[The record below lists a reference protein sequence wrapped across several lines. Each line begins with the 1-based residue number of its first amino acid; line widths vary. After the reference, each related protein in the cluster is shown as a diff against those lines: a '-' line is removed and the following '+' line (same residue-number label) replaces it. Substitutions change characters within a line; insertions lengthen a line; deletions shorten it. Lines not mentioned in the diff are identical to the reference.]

1 MNDEELIE
9 NIAKELE
16 ARKSG
21 GAQPAAEPEPVA
33 QPEPVSDVAD
43 TDAAPEPESAPV
55 EDSEPFPGFSAL
67 SPEVQERF
75 KELSEKSK
83 AAERL
88 AEIERERDK
97 LRADYNAVYNRL
109 APVQRRLSELEKQRQ
124 SAPAEQPTLS
134 KFQVDDWVKKQTPER
149 QRYFREF
156 PEEAR
161 AAAEIAHEMAREIV
175 GSEVSRVREETNKRI
190 HEIERRSEISALS
203 AQHPD
208 WNDYRLERDA
218 NGAWRPVS
226 QTGAEYWQWVD
237 TQPPAIRELADSDSA
252 PAVAQALA
260 LFKWERE
267 NPEYSETVK
276 SADFQKW
283 ANAVAPSLRS
293 LVSSTDL
300 RDRMYVLGQFWRD
313 YDESRAQEN
322 GKANDLAQKREKQ
335 RQQVAPSIRGTAA
348 PVNPA
353 ARGDEDAVIESVWQ
367 QLQARK
373 RRA

>member
-21 GAQPAAEPEPVA
+21 GAPHAAEPEPVA
-33 QPEPVSDVAD
+33 QHEPVAEVAPSED
-43 TDAAPEPESAPV
+43 APEKPEEPAGDP
-55 EDSEPFPGFSAL
+55 EPFPGFSAL
-67 SPEVQERF
+67 SPEVQARF
-75 KELSEKSK
+75 KELSERSR
-83 AAERL
+83 AAERV

-124 SAPAEQPTLS
+124 VAQAEQPILS

-149 QRYFREF
+149 QRYFKEF

-175 GSEVSRVREETNKRI
+175 GTEVTRVREETNKRI
-190 HEIERRSEISALS
+190 QEIERRSEISAL
-203 AQHPD
+203 AAHHPD
-208 WNDYRLERDA
+208 WNEYRLERDA
-218 NGAWRPVS
+218 NGSWRPTS
-226 QTGAEYWQWVD
+226 QAGVEYWRWVD
-237 TQPPAIRELADSDSA
+237 SQPAAIRELADSDSA
-252 PAVAQALA
+252 AGVAQALA

-267 NPEYSETVK
+267 NPEYVETVK

-313 YDESRAQEN
+313 YDESRAQN
-322 GKANDLAQKREKQ
+322 NVKANDLAQKREKQ

-353 ARGDEDAVIESVWQ
+353 AHGDEDAVIESVWQ

-373 RRA
+373 RRT